1 MWIYLQGP
9 EDQPV
14 VGQGDLGEHGLRWK
28 AHGLKRKR
36 PVVRPGPI
44 YELYVFGKGKELKQH
59 WRPQQQSG
67 LLMLDWSTS
76 VSDRTVP
83 RLHDPDY
90 VVLLRIRFRVVNDGL
105 FPKLLRW
112 GLESRQASE
121 LSNFL
126 HIPIHVKVSPRKL
139 AIVVTSLAGA
149 QLFSHFYGQ
158 VMKWVSNQSK
168 AGWHELL
175 VALPVTFL
183 FGVLTFGLLYVVLEF
198 FWNARE

>member
-36 PVVRPGPI
+36 PVVKPGPI
-44 YELYVFGKGKELKQH
+44 YELYLFGKGSELNKD
-59 WRPQQQSG
+59 WRPQQQDG

-76 VSDRTVP
+76 VNE
-83 RLHDPDY
+83 RLLPKLEDSSY
-90 VVLLRIRFRVVNDGL
+90 SLILRVRFRVVNDGL
-105 FPKLLRW
+105 LPKLLRW
-112 GLESRQASE
+112 GLETRKASDV
-121 LSNFL
+121 LSFV
-126 HIPIHVKVSPRKL
+126 HIPLHVKVSPKKL

-158 VMKWVSNQSK
+158 VMKWVSNQTK
-168 AGWHELL
+168 AGWHEFLA
-175 VALPVTFL
+175 ALPVTFV